1 MRWLPA
7 RDRVLR
13 TVCRTLALVMLLAVA
28 VPLVAQ
34 PATACVRIAFGPW
47 TPPLDWAGAGHSDS
61 SARIATRIQQRRDSV
76 FHNAT
81 SGGRDEM
88 VWTEEGGRRRLT
100 LFPSWWPAGVV
111 ITFSPYALGDT
122 LQGEAR
128 ALVADLA
135 RPQPRARAR
144 VLRTGCARPS

>member
-1 MRWLPA
+1 MIRVA
-7 RDRVLR
+7 RTAWRMLVLIIP
-13 TVCRTLALVMLLAVA
+13 LAGAA
-28 VPLVAQ
+28 PLVAQ
-34 PATACVRIAFGPW
+34 PATACVRIAFGHW

-61 SARIATRIQQRRDSV
+61 SIRVATRIQQRRDSV
-76 FHNAT
+76 FNNAT

-111 ITFSPYALGDT
+111 ITFSTNALGDT
-122 LQGEAR
+122 LQGEAA

-144 VLRTGCARPS
+144 VLRTGCTRPS